1 MWSRGTMALIMEF
14 STTCKPAGQTQ
25 RYSWEDPNMAKH
37 TCLLDNTLSS
47 SAVNIL
53 LVSCHE
59 SSSINR
65 QGQVTAGCKTRVVC
79 ARALCQSYDWTLCLT
94 IIIPFPPHLI
104 CGLII
109 SVAALT
115 ERFIDNS
122 SGVNGCVCVCVRVFL
137 CPIVRWCVRVMMWHQ
152 AAISAPTSGSF
163 LSRLTQSPFT
173 PDPRGIFSFFPFF
186 LSCLLSK
193 YLLGTPDTSLRGRS
207 TLNALRAL
215 TSKPAAFPPIGV
227 APSPFVACSRIALNN
242 LCENEWNKYY
252 HWFEVN
258 LRSSETKVNRDITS
272 STATVFVAFSICCY
286 QAEVHSSSIR
296 QQRHWSFKNQC
307 TLRPNL
313 EGKQLETAVLGGTI

>member
-122 SGVNGCVCVCVRVFL
+122 SGVNGCVCVCACLPLPNCALVCARDDV
-137 CPIVRWCVRVMMWHQ
+137 
-152 AAISAPTSGSF
+152 ASGSNISSNLWF
-163 LSRLTQSPFT
+163 ISLPAHSITIYTWSSGHLF
-173 PDPRGIFSFFPFF
+173 FFPFF